1 MLPMISRAESAG
13 TIKIEGNV
21 WAIGSAGAD
30 GCNPWSGRALKI
42 AAHAFD
48 RAGDI
53 TGSGNVEGS
62 CIRYQTSGAGAL
74 TKRRHAAIA
83 SRVKYSL
90 LCPVGRRSECWPAYL
105 TTHCFARPA
114 FTAGRILKGTKPA
127 ELPVQLPTKFR
138 LIINFKTAKALDLE
152 VPSSL
157 SRFAAT
163 HESETDPNRN
173 RRKILVC
180 GEPLRGSRVHR
191 RHPNE
196 SAERQN
202 AAAAS
207 PLLRAKRK
215 YANCAIRGGLPCRAF
230 CRRHIGLRNAIC
242 GHLFVLVAM

>member
-1 MLPMISRAESAG
+1 MSLR
-13 TIKIEGNV
+13 V
-21 WAIGSAGAD
+21 
-30 GCNPWSGRALKI
+30 L
-42 AAHAFD
+42 AAPSWPRHLSSQYFPGV
-48 RAGDI
+48 RG
-53 TGSGNVEGS
+53 
-62 CIRYQTSGAGAL
+62 
-74 TKRRHAAIA
+74 HAA
-83 SRVKYSL
+83 S
-90 LCPVGRRSECWPAYL
+90 
-105 TTHCFARPA
+105 RPA
-114 FTAGRILKGTKPA
+114 TILGLFNDALFRQTGVYAGRILKGTKPA

-191 RHPNE
+191 RH
-196 SAERQN
+196 AERQN